1 VYFINYFK
9 VQQRTLNLDPDSLQ
23 TDQNTASWTFNEW
36 SSKIYCL
43 IESYN
48 QCYVPLSFD
57 ADPDLD
63 QQNHVTGL
71 QIQLQIH
78 IWIML
83 FSSVAFKKPPDFKYF
98 FPKFFCLLWC
108 ITKIHINQP
117 FKIKFY

>member
-1 VYFINYFK
+1 VYFVNYFK
-9 VQQRTLNLDPDSLQ
+9 VQQRTLNLDSDSLQ

-48 QCYVPLSFD
+48 QCYVSLSFD

-98 FPKFFCLLWC
+98 PQVFLLV
-108 ITKIHINQP
+108 TVHNKDTYKSA
-117 FKIKFY
+117 F